1 MNYITIILLGYAF
14 NIVMFFILSVLVFI
28 SLVSL
33 DMVKK
38 QIFIQREQKLSAD
51 MRYLKL
57 NKKYK
62 YRQKDF
68 LGLIPFASGLYMI
81 QFIISGL
88 MNGFINKIV
97 EYQDEELEYLETLK

>member
-38 QIFIQREQKLSAD
+38 QIFIQREQ
-51 MRYLKL
+51 
-57 NKKYK
+57 N
-62 YRQKDF
+62 
-68 LGLIPFASGLYMI
+68 
-81 QFIISGL
+81 
-88 MNGFINKIV
+88 
-97 EYQDEELEYLETLK
+97 